1 MGLKPHDR
9 PYIISKVFKM
19 KFEELLHDLKKRHIC
34 TQLNFKKEG
43 YRMHTCLY
51 FCICLINTQLLMTL
65 TKLFSREFGSRLRI
79 GEGISTPFAR
89 YKTVRLIDDEST
101 LIAYPLLTLINSRS
115 STSDRDRFSARSEK
129 KDAIRVRNFMNKRS
143 STSDRNR
150 FLARSN
156 R

>member
-1 MGLKPHDR
+1 MSSAESPAVAPGFSATR
-9 PYIISKVFKM
+9 PL
-19 KFEELLHDLKKRHIC
+19 EESPPRLLRVVSSGVDYELGK
-34 TQLNFKKEG
+34 
-43 YRMHTCLY
+43 
-51 FCICLINTQLLMTL
+51 
-65 TKLFSREFGSRLRI
+65 
-79 GEGISTPFAR
+79 
-89 YKTVRLIDDEST
+89 VRLIDDEST

-156 R
+156 RDTTKEKYKSKTTLVYKSHERNILEKEGYRIVGNIGD